1 MRNRITTM
9 LLICTAVG
17 TIGMGAGYLSRQ
29 DTMPVAGTNLK
40 RWLSTEREALKWRT
54 ADIDDCHAEANF
66 VNSKQYL
73 TWEAKVDFFGN
84 CMKGKGYEF
93 DSPVQTKR
101 TMILGGVPVAPD
113 GDGITEQAAMLLP
126 DNHDGKLKR

>member
-1 MRNRITTM
+1 
-9 LLICTAVG
+9 
-17 TIGMGAGYLSRQ
+17 
-29 DTMPVAGTNLK
+29 MPSPYWAVAGTNPK

-73 TWEAKVDFFGN
+73 IWEAKVDFFGN
-84 CMKGKGYEF
+84 CMKGKGYDF

-101 TMILGGVPVAPD
+101 GMVVNGVPVAPD

-126 DNHDGKLKR
+126 DNDDGKHSLPSYFVTLPATPLSFDITHGLISC